1 MRRTCQEPFVV
12 NHRPAFYSIMVI
24 SNFLQLAR
32 VSLLARFTNNP
43 DSVYSDS
50 FSFSLT
56 IHDEKY
62 QACDILELDET

>member
-1 MRRTCQEPFVV
+1 
-12 NHRPAFYSIMVI
+12 MVI

-43 DSVYSDS
+43 DSVYPDS
-50 FSFSLT
+50 LSFSLT